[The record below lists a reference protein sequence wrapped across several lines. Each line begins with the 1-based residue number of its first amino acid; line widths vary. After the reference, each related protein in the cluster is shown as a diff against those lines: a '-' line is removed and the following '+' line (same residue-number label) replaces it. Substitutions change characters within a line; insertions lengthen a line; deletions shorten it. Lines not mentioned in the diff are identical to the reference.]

1 MSEHRFLDLQ
11 GRPRAP
17 LDPAD
22 RGLAYGDGV
31 FETLL
36 AVDGEPVWW
45 DGHWQR
51 LLRGCELLGLPAPQA
66 GPVHDQARALA
77 GAGRCVVK
85 LVLTRGPGGRG
96 YAPPDQ
102 PDPCLLLSRHDAPPA
117 WPSEGVAMR
126 SCSTRMAIQ
135 PRLAG
140 IKHLNRLEQVL
151 ARSEWAD
158 PAIHEG
164 LLSDMDGRPVSAT
177 AANLLVRRG
186 DRWLTPPVDRC
197 GIAGICRAWLL
208 AEGLVEE
215 ARLESA
221 DIERAEALALASSVR
236 GIAAVRSLDGRALP
250 GVAAVAPLVRALDEA
265 VPAFAAGAGA
275 ARA

>member
-1 MSEHRFLDLQ
+1 MSEHLFLDLQ
-11 GRPRAP
+11 GRPRAT
-17 LDPAD
+17 LDPSD
-22 RGLAYGDGV
+22 RGLAYGDGL

-45 DGHWQR
+45 EGHWQR
-51 LLRGCELLGLPAPQA
+51 LLRGCEVLGLPVPEV

-77 GAGRCVVK
+77 GAGRCVIK

-96 YAPPDQ
+96 YAPPAE

-117 WPSEGVAMR
+117 WPVEGVAMQ
-126 SCSTRMAIQ
+126 SCRTRLAIQ

-151 ARSEWAD
+151 ARSEWSD
-158 PAIHEG
+158 PSIHEG

-177 AANLLVRRG
+177 AANLLVRRDG
-186 DRWLTPPVDRC
+186 RWRTPPVDRC
-197 GIAGICRAWLL
+197 GIAGTCRGWLL

-215 ARLESA
+215 ARLEPV
-221 DIERAEALALASSVR
+221 DIDIAEALALASSVR

-250 GVAAVAPLVRALDEA
+250 GVAAVAPLMRALGEA
-265 VPAFAAGAGA
+265 VPAFARSGSG
-275 ARA
+275 

>member
-11 GRPRAP
+11 GRPRAG

-22 RGLAYGDGV
+22 RGLAYGDGL

-36 AVDGEPVWW
+36 AVDGEWVWW

-51 LLRGCELLGLPAPQA
+51 LLRGCEVLGLPTPAV
-66 GPVHDQARALA
+66 GPIHDQARALA
-77 GAGRCVVK
+77 GAGRCVIK
-85 LVLTRGPGGRG
+85 LVLSRGPGGRG
-96 YAPPDQ
+96 YAPPAE

-117 WPSEGVAMR
+117 WPVEGVAMR
-126 SCSTRMAIQ
+126 SCRTRLAIQ

-151 ARSEWAD
+151 ARSEWTD
-158 PAIHEG
+158 PSLHEG
-164 LLSDMDGRPVSAT
+164 LLSDMDGHPVSAT

-197 GIAGICRAWLL
+197 GIAGVCRGWLL
-208 AEGLVEE
+208 DEGLVEE
-215 ARLESA
+215 ARLQAA
-221 DIERAEALALASSVR
+221 DIAHAQALALASSVR
-236 GIAAVRSLDGRALP
+236 GIAAVRSLDGRMLP
-250 GVAAVAPLVRALDEA
+250 GAAAVAPLMRALVEA
-265 VPAFAAGAGA
+265 VPAFAAGAVA
-275 ARA
+275 PRA